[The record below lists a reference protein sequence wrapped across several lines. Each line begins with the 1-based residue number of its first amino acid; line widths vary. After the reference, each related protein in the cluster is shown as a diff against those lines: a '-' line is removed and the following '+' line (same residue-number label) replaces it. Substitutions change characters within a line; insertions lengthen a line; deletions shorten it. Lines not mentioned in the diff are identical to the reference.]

1 MKIQEVI
8 TNILRGQAIAAQ
20 VGAKENS
27 KIGAML
33 MKLAAKKLKQMDDDP
48 NTLNTRELSELTD
61 VYGKVAKVHTDAI
74 ESTARNTIKMKP
86 EVVEEQ
92 RTSEQ
97 ILKEIQGG
105 K

>member
-20 VGAKENS
+20 AGAKENS
-27 KIGAML
+27 KIGVML
-33 MKLAAKKLKQMDDDP
+33 MKLAAKRLKQMDED
-48 NTLNTRELSELTD
+48 LQGINTRELSEITD
-61 VYGKVAKVHTDAI
+61 VYSKVAKVHTDAI

-92 RTSEQ
+92 RTPDQ
-97 ILKEIQGG
+97 IMQEIQKG